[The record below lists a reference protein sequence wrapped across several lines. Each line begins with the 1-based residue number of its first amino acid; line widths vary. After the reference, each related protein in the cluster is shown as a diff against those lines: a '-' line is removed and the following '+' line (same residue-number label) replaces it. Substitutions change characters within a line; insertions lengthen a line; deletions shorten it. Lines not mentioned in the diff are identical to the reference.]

1 MSIGTAAMSWAMNR
15 YCCLLHLWKPLRRP
29 RYKWLDNIK
38 MDLNKIW
45 YEGVTA
51 FILLIMWKS
60 GRLLSTENKL
70 QGVAEAFLA
79 SHRLAT
85 WNL

>member
-1 MSIGTAAMSWAMNR
+1 
-15 YCCLLHLWKPLRRP
+15 
-29 RYKWLDNIK
+29 